1 MKEISIEKKFD
12 LYLDTLE
19 KCGIE
24 LLNLSDEMIGYYIFE
39 EFEVGAISFLYKDN
53 LLSLADEGLIDNEI
67 YFKSQILR
75 KKFMALQGTDLWNI
89 ESVKKADKWKEILQL
104 SDKIKELI
112 HQKWSDEELKYLR

>member
-53 LLSLADEGLIDNEI
+53 LLII
-67 YFKSQILR
+67 IIIQHFYKSSQHI
-75 KKFMALQGTDLWNI
+75 
-89 ESVKKADKWKEILQL
+89 
-104 SDKIKELI
+104 IK
-112 HQKWSDEELKYLR
+112 